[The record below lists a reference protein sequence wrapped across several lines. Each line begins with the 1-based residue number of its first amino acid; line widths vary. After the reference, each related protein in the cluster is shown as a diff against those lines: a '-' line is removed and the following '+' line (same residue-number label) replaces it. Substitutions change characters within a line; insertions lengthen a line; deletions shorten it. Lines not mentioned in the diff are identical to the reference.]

1 MNLEFKLYEI
11 NEENEVWRKIKRI
24 EPNIKNDFIVIGEK
38 ENFYKAHH
46 LGKKGPLLVN
56 GLNIDETAFFIDKS
70 EMNIQG
76 NDIYTESIELDIP
89 KEFLNVDIIENI
101 IRLNEI

>member
-38 ENFYKAHH
+38 ENFIKHIIW
-46 LGKKGPLLVN
+46 GKR
-56 GLNIDETAFFIDKS
+56 
-70 EMNIQG
+70 
-76 NDIYTESIELDIP
+76 SITSKWI
-89 KEFLNVDIIENI
+89 KH
-101 IRLNEI
+101 R

>member
-1 MNLEFKLYEI
+1 
-11 NEENEVWRKIKRI
+11 
-24 EPNIKNDFIVIGEK
+24 
-38 ENFYKAHH
+38 
-46 LGKKGPLLVN
+46 
-56 GLNIDETAFFIDKS
+56 
-70 EMNIQG
+70 MNIQG